1 MFLCYD
7 DFMKQLLLLKN
18 EIGNTNFS
26 GYRRVEDYYR
36 YLGYREHFDDD
47 PLIAKAHAV
56 AKLFAC
62 HEKFVYDNDLVA
74 GSLRGCYSDVI
85 SDAELK
91 RANSVVGSFG
101 RNSFFTNFDHYAAD
115 FESAL
120 HFGVGGIFNKINVS
134 LDKHRDENKR
144 CFLNAAKITMNAF
157 SEMIKGYAGA
167 AEQKGLLEVS
177 RICNKVAWE
186 KPDSFHEALQLIWFI
201 HTSFLYEGRFS
212 MALGRLDQYL
222 YPFYIKDSIS
232 GDRATELIA
241 CTLYK
246 IYERNRFLEG
256 FMNLGRDDV
265 VNIAVGGVK
274 RDGSDAVN
282 ELSYIILD
290 AVKACHIPGP
300 NLSARISVKN
310 PDRFV
315 DKCLEVIGTGIG
327 YPALMNDEVNVAAL
341 SRYGYDIEDCRDYAM
356 VGCIENFIPGK
367 QPPWSDGRFNS
378 PKYIELALNNGICKL
393 TGMQIGPK
401 TGEAADIKI
410 MPEFLDAVQ
419 KQMSHGAAEYV
430 RMFNNE
436 AMRYDRQLYSQPY
449 LSCYHND
456 CIDRGL
462 DIRDGGSVY
471 PSIHG
476 AACMGIATVTDSLA
490 AIEKVVFEDKVLSL
504 AQLNEALNS
513 DFEGFE
519 DVRRILLKAPKYGN
533 NDDFADKYACWF
545 VDTHY
550 ELFSKYRTFDDGGFY
565 IAIASN
571 IDNIPAGY
579 EVAATP
585 DGRKS
590 KEPLSDAASPGHG
603 FDVNGITASLLSC
616 SKPDFTKVACGTVL
630 NVKFSGSTFKSKN
643 IEKLRGLVR
652 VYFERGGQEMQINC
666 VSKSMLEDASTNPQ
680 KYKDLVVRVS
690 GFSAFYVYLDES
702 VQNDIL
708 ERTEHG

>member
-1 MFLCYD
+1 
-7 DFMKQLLLLKN
+7 
-18 EIGNTNFS
+18 
-26 GYRRVEDYYR
+26 VEDYYR
-36 YLGYREHFDDD
+36 YLGYKEHFNDD

-56 AKLFAC
+56 EKLFTF

-85 SDAELK
+85 SEAELK
-91 RANSVVGSFG
+91 YAGSVV
-101 RNSFFTNFDHYAAD
+101 NSYGKNNFHTNLDHSAAD
-115 FESAL
+115 YETAL
-120 HFGVGGIFNKINVS
+120 HLGVGGIINKINVS
-134 LDKHRDENKR
+134 SEKHRDEKKL
-144 CFLNAAKITMNAF
+144 CFLNAAKITMIAF

-167 AEQKGLLEVS
+167 AEQKGLHEIS
-177 RICNKVAWE
+177 RICNKIAWE
-186 KPDSFHEALQLIWFI
+186 KPDSFHEALQLVWLI
-201 HTSFLYEGRFS
+201 HTSFLYEGRFA

-222 YPFYIKDSIS
+222 YPFYINDSIS

-241 CTLYK
+241 CTIYK
-246 IYERNRFLEG
+246 IYERNRFHEG
-256 FMNLGRDDV
+256 FNNLGRDDV

-290 AVKACHIPGP
+290 AVKECKIPGP

-378 PKYIELALNNGICKL
+378 PKYIELALNNGKCKL
-393 TGMQIGPK
+393 TGVQIGPE
-401 TGEAADIKI
+401 TGEASEIKT
-410 MPEFLDAVQ
+410 MPELLNAVL
-419 KQMSHGAAEYV
+419 KQMNHGAAEYV
-430 RMFNNE
+430 RIFNNE
-436 AMRYDRQLYSQPY
+436 AMRYDRELYSQPY
-449 LSCYHND
+449 ISCYHND
-456 CIDRGL
+456 CIDRGQ
-462 DIRDGGSVY
+462 DIRNGGSVY
-471 PSIHG
+471 PSVHG
-476 AACMGIATVTDSLA
+476 AGCMGIATVTDSLA

-504 AQLNEALNS
+504 KQLNDVLSS
-513 DFEGFE
+513 DFTRSE
-519 DVRRILLKAPKYGN
+519 DIRRKLINAPKYGN
-533 NDDFADKYACWF
+533 NDDFADKYAVWF
-545 VDTHY
+545 IDTHY
-550 ELFSKYRTFDDGGFY
+550 ELFSRHKTFDGGDFY
-565 IAIASN
+565 IAVASN
-571 IDNIPAGY
+571 IDNIPAGR
-579 EVAATP
+579 EVEATP

-603 FDVNGITASLLSC
+603 FDVNGLTASLLSC
-616 SKPDFTKVACGTVL
+616 SKADFTKVACGTVL
-630 NVKFSGSTFKSKN
+630 NVKLSENTFKSKN

-666 VSKSMLEDASTNPQ
+666 VSKSMLEDASINPHD
-680 KYKDLVVRVS
+680 YKDLVVRVS

-702 VQNDIL
+702 VRNDIL